1 MDNILCYNYNMIKK
15 SIYFLLF
22 ILIIIQSNVVVS
34 NFKIIYSQNLIN
46 KTTNINNNIYSKI
59 DKADDINITMR
70 FEPKNP
76 IANKQTKIL
85 FQINHLNGSAHYN
98 NLIAII
104 TILDS
109 QGGIY
114 KFGKQEVNDGKA
126 FADYIFPSNVNSKV
140 IIQLYKNNQGYF
152 LSSFDVKS
160 TNASSPFITSNNFF
174 NVFSNISKS
183 ISDFFK
189 NFIK

>member
-1 MDNILCYNYNMIKK
+1 MIKQ
-15 SIYFLLF
+15 SLYFLLF
-22 ILIIIQSNVVVS
+22 ILIINQSNVFVLRFS
-34 NFKIIYSQNLIN
+34 IIYAQNLTN
-46 KTTNINNNIYSKI
+46 NPSNINNNIYSKI
-59 DKADDINITMR
+59 NKLGDLNITMQ

-76 IANKQTKIL
+76 TPNKQTKIL

-98 NLIAII
+98 NLTAVI

-114 KFGKQEVNDGKA
+114 KFAKQEVKDGKA

-152 LSSFDVKS
+152 LSSFDIKPL
-160 TNASSPFITSNNFF
+160 TSPFLFTINNNFF
-174 NVFSNISKS
+174 NFFSNISKS

>member
-1 MDNILCYNYNMIKK
+1 
-15 SIYFLLF
+15 
-22 ILIIIQSNVVVS
+22 
-34 NFKIIYSQNLIN
+34 
-46 KTTNINNNIYSKI
+46 
-59 DKADDINITMR
+59 MR

-85 FQINHLNGSAHYN
+85 FQINHLNGSAYNN
-98 NLIAII
+98 NLIAVI

-114 KFGKQEVNDGKA
+114 KFGKQDVNDGKA
-126 FADYIFPSNVNSKV
+126 FADYIFPSNINSKV
-140 IIQLYKNNQGYF
+140 IIQLYKNNQGYL
-152 LSSFDVKS
+152 LSSFDIKP
-160 TNASSPFITSNNFF
+160 TNPSSPFITSNNFF